1 MKIRSFEVS
10 IQMRNAMLK
19 DFGIINLN
27 ELFLLTVL

>member
-1 MKIRSFEVS
+1 MNLNKIWLFEVS

-27 ELFLLTVL
+27 EL